1 MALGRPTKPLNI
13 TAAEKEKLTLLARR
27 PKSSQ
32 AAAMRAR
39 VVLGCDEGLS
49 NTAVA
54 KKLHITEATVCKW
67 RERFRVRRLEGLLDE
82 PRPGAPRA
90 ISDAQVEEVI
100 THTLESMPVN
110 STHWSTRLMAQK
122 TGLSQTAIV
131 RIWRAFGLQPHRVE
145 NFKFSKDPFFVEKVR
160 DIVGLYLNPP
170 DRAIVLCIDEKSQVQ
185 ALDRTQPVLPL
196 RPGIPERQTHDYIR
210 HGTTSLFAA
219 LDVATGKVI
228 GSCHRRH
235 RHQEFLRFL
244 ERIDEA
250 VPEHLDIHL
259 VMDNYGTHKMPKVK
273 RWFARRPRYH
283 VHFTP
288 TSASWLNQVERFFG
302 LLTDR
307 RIRRGTFGSVR
318 ELESAIRDYL
328 THHNQ
333 NAKPFAWTANADS
346 ILKKIARFCVRTSDS
361 GH

>member
-1 MALGRPTKPLNI
+1 MLWCCVWTRKA
-13 TAAEKEKLTLLARR
+13 
-27 PKSSQ
+27 KSRHSI
-32 AAAMRAR
+32 AH
-39 VVLGCDEGLS
+39 VLYCRYGL
-49 NTAVA
+49 
-54 KKLHITEATVCKW
+54 VC
-67 RERFRVRRLEGLLDE
+67 
-82 PRPGAPRA
+82 PRA
-90 ISDAQVEEVI
+90 
-100 THTLESMPVN
+100 
-110 STHWSTRLMAQK
+110 K
-122 TGLSQTAIV
+122 
-131 RIWRAFGLQPHRVE
+131 
-145 NFKFSKDPFFVEKVR
+145 
-160 DIVGLYLNPP
+160 
-170 DRAIVLCIDEKSQVQ
+170 
-185 ALDRTQPVLPL
+185 
-196 RPGIPERQTHDYIR
+196 THDYIR
-210 HGTTSLFAA
+210 NGTTSLFAA
-219 LDVATGKVI
+219 LDVTTGKVI

-235 RHQEFLRFL
+235 RHQELLRFL

-250 VPEHLDIHL
+250 VPEPLDIHL

-333 NAKPFAWTANADS
+333 NSKPFFWTANADS